1 MLRNI
6 KWNLCAFRIRRQFFS
21 VVICFPK
28 KGGGGGEEG
37 ESKIKKERQFRSAFS
52 ETKN

>member
-6 KWNLCAFRIRRQFFS
+6 KWNPCAFRIRRQFFS

-28 KGGGGGEEG
+28 KGGGEEEG

>member
-28 KGGGGGEEG
+28 KGGEEEG